1 MSNTSPAK
9 TGHHSYISSIDGLR
23 AVAVLL
29 VLLFHLD
36 LQFAHSGFIGV
47 DAFFVISGFLIT
59 RNITQSVERGSFSFL
74 DFYFR
79 RAARLMPAVL
89 TVVLLTL
96 IGGYFFLS
104 AQDYNRLGFSS
115 FLSSISLSN
124 IFFWTEA
131 GYFAQASDT
140 KPLLHTWSLAV
151 EEQFYLVWPIFLFAC
166 LASGRKL
173 LVISMAAL
181 GLLSFVAAVYF
192 HRENPDMVF
201 FLAPFRVF
209 QFAIGG
215 LISFLPAWKFR
226 DRLSIIGILSVLS
239 LFGLAAALP
248 DDLSGFQ
255 HVVTVMLLPALLTGA
270 FLFTA
275 KSNVQERIFAS
286 PILKYLGERS
296 YAIYL
301 AHWPII
307 VYWNMAT
314 DYVLSPFEQAGLF
327 VASVI
332 LGELLHQCVEK
343 PFRLSRSAS
352 PARVLRT
359 KFFLLAMAFMSGT
372 LAMNVTYFN
381 GFAKEGAANS
391 QAISQGPLTASLG
404 TDGVADQEGRCFMR
418 PQDAPELYGVERC
431 ATAPVGKMPK
441 VLVFGDSFAGDM
453 YVALKGGFKA
463 PYFGH
468 YIIPGCPIESPS
480 KVAANKNQCQAH
492 YKNAYENVITKNRF
506 DYVVLVAN
514 WTKVSD
520 KDIVETKKYLE
531 SLGVKVVTVG
541 LRPRFRERVPD
552 ILQKAGES
560 NAARTRAN
568 VLVNQDFI
576 KRADAMKISQGGADD
591 YVDLM
596 DLLCPET
603 CDIETPNGDLI
614 YRDDSHFTLKASSW
628 VGREIRN
635 SYPDLFNQS
644 VSP

>member
-104 AQDYNRLGFSS
+104 SQDYNRLGFSS

-166 LASGRKL
+166 LASGRRL

-181 GLLSFVAAVYF
+181 GLLSFIAAVFF

-226 DRLSIIGILSVLS
+226 DRLSIVGILSVLS

-275 KSNVQERIFAS
+275 KSHVQERIFAS

-314 DYVLSPFEQAGLF
+314 DYVLRPVEQAGLF
-327 VASVI
+327 VTSVI

-343 PFRLSRSAS
+343 PFRLARSSS

-359 KFFLLAMAFMSGT
+359 KFFLLAMAFTSGT

-381 GFAKEGAANS
+381 GFGGPSKLPANGS
-391 QAISQGPLTASLG
+391 ITESVDVDS
-404 TDGVADQEGRCFMR
+404 EKRCFMR
-418 PQDAPELYGVERC
+418 EVDAPNLYGIEKC
-431 ATAPVGKMPK
+431 ATAPAGKTPR
-441 VLVFGDSFAGDM
+441 VLVLGDS
-453 YVALKGGFKA
+453 YVEGVFIALKGGFKS

-468 YIIPGCPIESPS
+468 YAIPGCPLETPEE
-480 KVAANKNQCQAH
+480 AARNNTKCRAH
-492 YKNAYENVITKNRF
+492 FKHAYENVITRERF
-506 DYVVLVAN
+506 DYIVLV
-514 WTKVSD
+514 SD
-520 KDIVETKKYLE
+520 WIEVPEDSVTETQKYFEELE
-531 SLGVKVVTVG
+531 FNVIIAGT
-541 LRPRFRERVPD
+541 RPRFRERVPNIVEIAGGLSEAKGRIQALRIGD
-552 ILQKAGES
+552 ISE
-560 NAARTRAN
+560 RATEMKDDFEGSGKYIDIMS
-568 VLVNQDFI
+568 LVCP
-576 KRADAMKISQGGADD
+576 DD
-591 YVDLM
+591 
-596 DLLCPET
+596 CK
-603 CDIETPNGDLI
+603 IETDRGVPL
-614 YRDDSHFTLKASSW
+614 YRDDTHFTPQGAYWL
-628 VGREIRN
+628 GGEIEKT
-635 SYPDLFNQS
+635 YPDLFK
-644 VSP
+644 

>member
-1 MSNTSPAK
+1 MSKTPPATS
-9 TGHHSYISSIDGLR
+9 GHHSYIPAIDGLR

-36 LQFAHSGFIGV
+36 FQYVHSGFIGV

-59 RNITQSVERGSFSFL
+59 RNITQNVERGKFSFL

-96 IGGYFFLS
+96 IAGYFFLS
-104 AQDYNRLGFSS
+104 SQDYNRLGFSS

-151 EEQFYLVWPIFLFAC
+151 EEQFYLIWPIFLFAC
-166 LASGRKL
+166 LAVGRRR
-173 LVISMAAL
+173 LVVSMAIL
-181 GLLSFVAAVYF
+181 GLLSFGAAIYF
-192 HRENPDMVF
+192 HRENPDVVF

-226 DRLSIIGILSVLS
+226 DNFSIIGLLSVAL
-239 LFGLAAALP
+239 LFVLAAILP

-255 HVVTVMLLPALLTGA
+255 HVFIVMLLPALLTGA
-270 FLFTA
+270 FLLTA
-275 KSNVQERIFAS
+275 RSTFQERIFSS

-314 DYVLSPFEQAGLF
+314 DYVLNAEEKLGLF
-327 VASVI
+327 IASVV
-332 LGELLHQCVEK
+332 LGEVLHQCVEK
-343 PFRLSRSAS
+343 PFRLARSAS
-352 PARVLRT
+352 AARVLRT
-359 KFFLLAMAFMSGT
+359 KFFLLAMAFMCGT
-372 LAMNVTYFN
+372 LAINVTYFN
-381 GFAKEGAANS
+381 GFAKAGDSAGQGADN
-391 QAISQGPLTASLG
+391 GPLASSLEPAASG
-404 TDGVADQEGRCFMR
+404 EEEGRCFMR
-418 PQDAPELYGVERC
+418 PQDAPELYGIERC
-431 ATAPVGKMPK
+431 ATGPDGRTPR
-441 VLVFGDSFAGDM
+441 VLVFGDSFAGDI
-453 YVALKGGFKA
+453 YVALKGGFKT
-463 PYFGH
+463 PYFAH

-480 KVAANKNQCQAH
+480 AVGANRNQCQSH
-492 YKNAYENVITKNRF
+492 YKHAYETVIAKDRF

-514 WTKVSD
+514 WTGVSD
-520 KDIVETKKYLE
+520 EEIDETKQYFD
-531 SLGVKVVTVG
+531 SLGIKVIVVG

-552 ILQKAGES
+552 ILAKSGASNPAKA
-560 NAARTRAN
+560 RAN
-568 VLVNQDFI
+568 ILVNQDFI
-576 KRADAMKISQGGADD
+576 KRADAMKLSQGGTSE
-591 YVDLM
+591 YVDLIN
-596 DLLCPET
+596 LLCPED
-603 CDIETPNGDLI
+603 CEIETPNGDLI

-628 VGREIRN
+628 VGRELQKT
-635 SYPDLFNQS
+635 YPDLFK
-644 VSP
+644 